1 MNQEAQKCLAR
12 PDAELFVNGGCHVL
26 AFYLAEFL
34 QDTHLLTGVHVKF
47 PGVHEPFSRVI
58 HVVWRSETEVVH
70 GAGRED
76 WVTYT
81 ERTRNEA
88 KESDSSIRGEIQFEQ
103 VSVLKEDLLK
113 SATRSPVLGLLNH
126 WGFMVDP
133 DFVDHA
139 GRRAVALIPRL
150 LGHQEA
156 NQTPLQRLYEAR
168 FPIDVRCSSWLS

>member
-12 PDAELFVNGGCHVL
+12 PDDELFVNGGCHVL

-34 QDTHLLTGVHVKF
+34 QDTHQLRGVRVKY

-58 HVVWRSETEVVH
+58 HVVWRSGVEIIH

-76 WVTYT
+76 WDTYC
-81 ERTRNEA
+81 ERTRTAA
-88 KESDSSIRGEIQFEQ
+88 KESDPSIRGEILFEQ

-113 SATRSPVLGLLNH
+113 SVTQSPVRGLLNQ
-126 WGFMVDP
+126 WEFMVDP

-156 NQTPLQRLYEAR
+156 NQSALPTP
-168 FPIDVRCSSWLS
+168 V

>member
-1 MNQEAQKCLAR
+1 MNQEAQQCLAR
-12 PDAELFVNGGCHVL
+12 PDDELFVNGGCHVL

-34 QDTHLLTGVHVKF
+34 QGTHQLTGVHIKF

-58 HVVWRSETEVVH
+58 HVVWRSETEIIH

-81 ERTRNEA
+81 ERTRNAA
-88 KESDSSIRGEIQFEQ
+88 KEADPSICGEIQFER
-103 VSVLKEDLLK
+103 VLVLKEDLLK
-113 SATRSPVLGLLNH
+113 SVTRSPVRGLLNQ
-126 WGFMVDP
+126 WEFMVDP

-150 LGHQEA
+150 FGHQEA
-156 NQTPLQRLYEAR
+156 NQPPQTTTGSFAPDR
-168 FPIDVRCSSWLS
+168 V